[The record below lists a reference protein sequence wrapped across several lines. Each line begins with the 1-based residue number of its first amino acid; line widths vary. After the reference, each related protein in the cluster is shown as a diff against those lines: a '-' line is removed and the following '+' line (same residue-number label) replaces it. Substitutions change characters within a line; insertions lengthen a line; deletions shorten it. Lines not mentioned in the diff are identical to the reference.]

1 MNKPQPIDLRKQDVP
16 QLRRMQQS
24 LERAI
29 DEAHNACSE
38 CQPPPELLQALNN
51 IEEEIAS
58 RYHDE

>member
-1 MNKPQPIDLRKQDVP
+1 MNKPQPIDLKAQDVP

-29 DEAHNACSE
+29 EEAHNSCEE
-38 CQPPPELLQALNN
+38 CQPPPEMLQALDN
-51 IEEEIAS
+51 IEAEIAS